1 MVGCSGAGEEEK
13 AMKTRRLGWTE
24 FNLTTVGLGTFA
36 IGGVGWEASWGPQ
49 DDKDSVAT
57 ILRSLDSGINW
68 IDTAPIY
75 GLGHAEEVVGRA
87 LKGLSRRPIIS
98 TKCGL
103 VGDEQGKV
111 SNWLKR
117 EGIRVEV
124 EDSLRRLGI
133 DVIDLYHVHWPIPD
147 EDIEEAWGTIAQLIK
162 EGKVRYAAASNF
174 DVAQLKR
181 IQAIHPV
188 AAVQNPY
195 SMLERELERGIL
207 DYCRQNNIGIVV
219 WGPIAH
225 GLLSGKFTKERVRNL
240 DQDDSFRRNLSPHF
254 KEPALDIN
262 LKLVKGLEPVARRNQ
277 RTLAQLA
284 IAWVLRHPGVTS
296 AIVGARKPAQIE
308 ETAKAADWELSRE
321 DIAEIDRLLDER
333 ERALNLT

>member
-1 MVGCSGAGEEEK
+1 
-13 AMKTRRLGWTE
+13 MKTRRLGWTE
-24 FNLTTVGLGTFA
+24 LNLTTVGLGTFA
-36 IGGVGWEASWGPQ
+36 IGGAGWEASWGTQ

-57 ILRSLDSGINW
+57 ILRSLDEGINW
-68 IDTAPIY
+68 IDTAAIY
-75 GLGHAEEVVGRA
+75 GLGHAEEMVGKS

-103 VGDEQGKV
+103 IGDEQGKV
-111 SNWLKR
+111 SNRLKR
-117 EGIRVEV
+117 ESIRVEV

-147 EDIEEAWGTIAQLIK
+147 EDIEEAWQAIARLVK

-181 IQAIHPV
+181 IQSIHPI

-195 SMLERELERGIL
+195 SMLGRELEKEVL
-207 DYCRQNNIGIVV
+207 DYCGQNNIGVVV
-219 WGPIAH
+219 WGPMAH

-240 DQDDSFRRNLSPHF
+240 DREDGFRRNLSPHF

-262 LKLVKGLEPVARRNQ
+262 LKLVKGLQPIAQRNG

-333 ERALNLT
+333 ERALNLI

>member
-1 MVGCSGAGEEEK
+1 
-13 AMKTRRLGWTE
+13 MKTRRLGWTE
-24 FNLTTVGLGTFA
+24 LDLTTVGLGTFA
-36 IGGVGWEASWGPQ
+36 IGGAGWEASWGPQ

-75 GLGHAEEVVGRA
+75 GLGHAEDVVGGVLR
-87 LKGLSRRPIIS
+87 GLRRRPVIS

-103 VGDEQGKV
+103 IGDKQGRI
-111 SNWLKR
+111 SNRLKR

-147 EDIEEAWGTIAQLIK
+147 EDIEEAWGAIAQLVK

-174 DVAQLKR
+174 DVTQLR
-181 IQAIHPV
+181 RVQAIHPV

-195 SMLERELERGIL
+195 SMLERGLEKGVL
-207 DYCRQNNIGIVV
+207 DYCQQNNIGIVV
-219 WGPIAH
+219 WGPMAH

-240 DQDDSFRRNLSPHF
+240 DRGDSFRRNFSPHF

-262 LKLVKGLEPVARRNQ
+262 LKLVKGLEPIARRNG

-284 IAWVLRHPGVTS
+284 IAWVLRQPGVTS

-308 ETAKAADWELSRE
+308 ETAQAADWELSGE
-321 DIAEIDRLLDER
+321 DIAQIDKLLAER